1 MPWGAEMPRVGFF
14 CLVFSCFVPLESGI
28 WPIREDLANQ
38 DVSGIIAAVLEA
50 PAAKGSRLVFPLVFI
65 LERTNSSVEPGCPWG
80 GEDVDLA
87 AGPWWLVVQAPS
99 GHFRT
104 LTAMRVH
111 ILLV

>member
-1 MPWGAEMPRVGFF
+1 MLRVGFF

-28 WPIREDLANQ
+28 WPIRQDLANQ